1 MHDLLMPIFVVLD
14 WAIGFYKFIVI
25 ASAVASW
32 LVAFNV
38 INTRNQ
44 AVYTIVD
51 TLYRLT
57 EPVLRRIR
65 HYLPS
70 TGGLDLSPIV
80 LLIVLWLI
88 QMYLPII
95 VHAIP

>member
-25 ASAVASW
+25 ASAIASW

-65 HYLPS
+65 QFMPS